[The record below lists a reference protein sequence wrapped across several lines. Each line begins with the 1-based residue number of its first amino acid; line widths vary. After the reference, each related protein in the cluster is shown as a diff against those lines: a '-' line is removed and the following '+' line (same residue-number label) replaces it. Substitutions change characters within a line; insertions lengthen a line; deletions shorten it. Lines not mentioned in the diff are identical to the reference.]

1 MIGRALAIDYG
12 GKRTGLAISDALGI
26 TAQPMK
32 AVVSPSLEV
41 TVEAI
46 AIFAREREVK
56 TIVLGMPY
64 LPDGSEGE
72 QVDRVR
78 HFKTS
83 VKAKLAEG
91 GEIVEWDERHT
102 TKEAEAM
109 WREAGYSKKKAKEFI
124 DSTVAVILLR
134 EYLNSLQ
141 RG

>member
-1 MIGRALAIDYG
+1 MIGRILAIDYG

-46 AIFAREREVK
+46 AIFARDRDVK
-56 TIVLGMPY
+56 TVVIGMPF

-72 QVDRVR
+72 QGDRVR
-78 HFKTS
+78 HFMS
-83 VKAKLAEG
+83 SLRAKLAEG
-91 GEIVEWDERHT
+91 VKVVELDERHT

-134 EYLNSLQ
+134 EYLH
-141 RG
+141 RIMP

>member
-1 MIGRALAIDYG
+1 MIGRILAIDYG

-32 AVVSPSLEV
+32 AVVSPSLDV
-41 TVEAI
+41 TVGAI

-56 TIVLGMPY
+56 TVVIGMPF

-78 HFKTS
+78 HFMTS
-83 VKAKLAEG
+83 LKAKLAEDVKV
-91 GEIVEWDERHT
+91 VELDERHT

-109 WREAGYSKKKAKEFI
+109 WRQAGYSKRKAKEFI

-134 EYLNSLQ
+134 EYLHSITP
-141 RG
+141 

>member
-1 MIGRALAIDYG
+1 MIGRVLAIDYG

-26 TAQPMK
+26 TAQPIQ

-46 AIFAREREVK
+46 AIFSREREVK
-56 TIVLGMPY
+56 TVVIGMPY
-64 LPDGSEGE
+64 MPDGSEGE

-78 HFKTS
+78 HFMTS
-83 VKAKLAEG
+83 LKAKLADDVKVV
-91 GEIVEWDERHT
+91 EIDERHT

-109 WREAGYSKKKAKEFI
+109 WRQAGYSKKKAKDYI

-134 EYLNSLQ
+134 EYLHSIAP
-141 RG
+141 